1 MCKCTTSFGCMFLKW
16 YIICDIC
23 NSQRALDHESLYY
36 VYKPWQICQVLAVLV
51 VSCLT
56 EYGFH
61 NIVLNVFKT
70 CEKGLRR
77 EYFVFCSDTYVTSFA
92 SFFQRDWFHAIFFQI
107 WQELKSKLTVWLLA
121 TPFPHCKLFITFFL
135 TQL

>member
-1 MCKCTTSFGCMFLKW
+1 MFLN
-16 YIICDIC
+16 CAD
-23 NSQRALDHESLYY
+23 
-36 VYKPWQICQVLAVLV
+36 VPQVLDACSWNDISFVIFATPKEHLIMSLFIMFINLDKFV

-56 EYGFH
+56 EYGFR
-61 NIVLNVFKT
+61 NIFLIVFKT